1 MKRADA
7 GNPSHEAALLCP
19 NYSLVIYGRGLALA
33 LTGKLQ
39 HGVTTLVSESP
50 VWRVAVSGQSAGAS
64 VLQQGF
70 PLTRNCT

>member
-50 VWRVAVSGQSAGAS
+50 VWRAAVTGQSAGAS